1 MTDRIVAARDD
12 FGLRWLD
19 TAFLLRAFG
28 PIQSAVKPTLE
39 RLQHARVR

>member
-19 TAFLLRAFG
+19 TAFPFAAG
-28 PIQSAVKPTLE
+28 AAPGE
-39 RLQHARVR
+39 